1 MRAVA
6 RCTCASVTS
15 TRERCS
21 RSVRSS
27 SIGDSTGARLA
38 TTVSASTTSP
48 SRRLMR
54 ESSPAS
60 GAETT

>member
-1 MRAVA
+1 
-6 RCTCASVTS
+6 VTS

-21 RSVRSS
+21 RRLRSS

-38 TTVSASTTSP
+38 TTASASTASP

-54 ESSPAS
+54 ESRPAS